1 MILQQPYNSN
11 HYKLVNFNVP
21 NHLINSFDEM
31 VKFKRLSR
39 TSTLISLMEGW
50 LRNEVRK
57 MDEDDKF
64 NDLVMDLKTR
74 NRQTTHLQRQTDEE
88 LPPSPI
94 FTNNYSWEDTY

>member
-11 HYKLVNFNVP
+11 DHKLVNFNVP

-64 NDLVMDLKTR
+64 NDLVMDIKTR
-74 NRQTTHLQRQTDEE
+74 NRQTTLLPRQKDEE

-94 FTNNYSWEDTY
+94 FLNSDRWEDTY